1 MVLILRPVARLV
13 GAVWMIVIGL
23 FGLAV
28 ALYCLDG
35 LIKLG
40 SARPDRLLHAQRI
53 SRHVG
58 RFLEQISAPGS
69 TAWLALLCGLGAM
82 ALGLIV
88 LVGTLRS
95 SRQRLA
101 VLDADSGTGTV
112 AARPRVLGDMTR
124 DLARQTEGAARVKR
138 PRLSLSRSGRRG
150 RLTVRGNRTRTSDPT
165 AVKQAVIEAVKPV
178 SEPFSLR
185 PRVSLNPS
193 QGRGRVQ

>member
-1 MVLILRPVARLV
+1 MLIVRPLARLI
-13 GAVWMIVIGL
+13 GGIWMLVIAL

-28 ALYCLDG
+28 ALYCLDS
-35 LIKLG
+35 LIQLG
-40 SARPDRLLHAQRI
+40 SARPDRLVHAQRI

-69 TAWLALLCGLGAM
+69 TAWLAVLCGLGAM
-82 ALGLIV
+82 AIGLI
-88 LVGTLRS
+88 LLFGTVRS

-101 VLDADSGTGTV
+101 VLDADSSTGTV

-124 DLARQTEGAARVKR
+124 DLAEETEGATQVKR

-150 RLTVRGNRTRTSDPT
+150 RLKVRSNRTRTSDPK
-165 AVKQAVIEAVKPV
+165 AVKQAVVEAVRPV
-178 SEPFSLR
+178 SEPFSLT
-185 PRVSLNPS
+185 PRVSVKLS

>member
-1 MVLILRPVARLV
+1 MLIVRPLARLI
-13 GAVWMIVIGL
+13 GGIWMLVIAL

-35 LIKLG
+35 LIQLG
-40 SARPDRLLHAQRI
+40 SARPDRLVHAQRI

-69 TAWLALLCGLGAM
+69 TAWLAVLCGLGAM
-82 ALGLIV
+82 AIGLI
-88 LVGTLRS
+88 LLFGTVRS

-101 VLDADSGTGTV
+101 VLDADSITGTV

-124 DLARQTEGAARVKR
+124 DLAEQTEGAAHVKR

-150 RLTVRGNRTRTSDPT
+150 RLRVRSNRTRTSDPK
-165 AVKQAVIEAVKPV
+165 AVKQAVVEAVKPV
-178 SEPFSLR
+178 TVPFSLT
-185 PRVSLNPS
+185 PRVSVKLS

>member
-1 MVLILRPVARLV
+1 MLILRPIARLI
-13 GAVWMIVIGL
+13 GAVWMIVIAL

-28 ALYCLDG
+28 AMYCLDG

-40 SARPDRLLHAQRI
+40 SARPDRLVHSQRV

-58 RFLEQISAPGS
+58 RFLEQISAEGS
-69 TAWLALLCGLGAM
+69 TAWLAVLCGLGAM
-82 ALGLIV
+82 AIGVILLLGTV
-88 LVGTLRS
+88 RA

-112 AARPRVLGDMTR
+112 AARPRVLGDITR
-124 DLARQTEGAARVKR
+124 DLAERTEGATRVKR
-138 PRLSLSRSGRRG
+138 PRVSLSRSGRRG
-150 RLTVRGNRTRTSDPT
+150 RLKLRSNRTRTSDPK

-178 SEPFSLR
+178 SEPFSLK
-185 PRVSLNPS
+185 PRVSVKLS

>member
-1 MVLILRPVARLV
+1 MMLILRPLARLV
-13 GAVWMIVIGL
+13 GAVWMIVIAL

-40 SARPDRLLHAQRI
+40 SARPDRLVHAQRI

-58 RFLEQISAPGS
+58 RFLEQISAPGP
-69 TAWLALLCGLGAM
+69 TAWLAVLCGLSAM
-82 ALGLIV
+82 AIGLI
-88 LVGTLRS
+88 LLFGTLRS

-112 AARPRVLGDMTR
+112 AARPRVLSDMTR
-124 DLARQTEGAARVKR
+124 DLAAQTEGAARVKR

-150 RLTVRGNRTRTSDPT
+150 RLKVHSNRTRTSDPK

-178 SEPFSLR
+178 SEPFSLT
-185 PRVSLNPS
+185 PRVSVKLA